1 MAAAMRKSEVYFVD
15 KIERFVE
22 ANLIG
27 IELSESP
34 KTAALAFRDSS
45 GKSFFLKGIHLHRFF
60 VSEFRESNIV
70 DRLNFWDSSA
80 NIDSFR
86 EALCWLVSGQ
96 NDPEN
101 PDWKRAIETEVESI
115 KNGSRVFANIEAI
128 YGAQVLML
136 AEKFIL
142 FE

>member
-1 MAAAMRKSEVYFVD
+1 MRKSEVYFVD

-34 KTAALAFRDSS
+34 KAVVLTFRDSS
-45 GKSFFLKGIHLHRFF
+45 GKHFFLKGINLHRFF

-70 DRLNFWDSSA
+70 DRLNFWDSSDK
-80 NIDSFR
+80 IDDFR

-96 NDPEN
+96 SNPEN
-101 PDWKRAIETEVESI
+101 PDWRRAIETEVGWI
-115 KNGSRVFANIEAI
+115 RDGKYVFANIEAI

-136 AEKFIL
+136 AERFIL
-142 FE
+142 FEQ